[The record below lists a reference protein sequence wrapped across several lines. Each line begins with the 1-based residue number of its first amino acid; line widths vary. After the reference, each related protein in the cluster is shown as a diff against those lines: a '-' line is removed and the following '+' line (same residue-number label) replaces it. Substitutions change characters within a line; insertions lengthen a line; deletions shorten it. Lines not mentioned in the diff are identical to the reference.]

1 MRSVA
6 EADFAH
12 PAFRMN
18 LKPAMPAT
26 ASRTGTVSM
35 GPVIG
40 VSARRAHA
48 CCGCRHVVRRQCVI
62 LTGGGLHAAP
72 QPIGCGGSVRRHDG
86 PRPRCSTAKNGSFV
100 TRPPRRISTASS
112 PTYRATEESPTFAR
126 PPLRASMVV
135 CALPRAD
142 GHRTCG
148 SPAREADEQLERGHV
163 SMRKIR

>member
-18 LKPAMPAT
+18 LKSAMPAT

-40 VSARRAHA
+40 VSARRAHT
-48 CCGCRHVVRRQCVI
+48 CCGCRQIMRRQCVI
-62 LTGGGLHAAP
+62 RTGGGLHAAP
-72 QPIGCGGSVRRHDG
+72 QPIGCDGSVRRHDG

-100 TRPPRRISTASS
+100 TRPPRRIQHRVE
-112 PTYRATEESPTFAR
+112 PCRLTEEPSTLAR
-126 PPLRASMVV
+126 PLLRASVV
-135 CALPRAD
+135 VRTLPRAD

-148 SPAREADEQLERGHV
+148 SPAREADEQLERGT
-163 SMRKIR
+163 

>member
-6 EADFAH
+6 KADFAP

-18 LKPAMPAT
+18 MKPAMPAT

-48 CCGCRHVVRRQCVI
+48 CCGCRQVVRRQCVI

-100 TRPPRRISTASS
+100 TRPPRRNQRRVE
-112 PTYRATEESPTFAR
+112 PCRATEEPPTFAR
-126 PPLRASMVV
+126 PPLRRASTVV
-135 CALPRAD
+135 RALPRAD

-148 SPAREADEQLERGHV
+148 SPALDAHEHSSSAA
-163 SMRKIR
+163 SMDA

>member
-6 EADFAH
+6 EAAFVP

-40 VSARRAHA
+40 VSARRAHT
-48 CCGCRHVVRRQCVI
+48 CCGCRQIMRRQCVI
-62 LTGGGLHAAP
+62 RTGGGLHAAP

-100 TRPPRRISTASS
+100 TRRPRRISTASS
-112 PTYRATEESPTFAR
+112 PTERPRSHRRSRGLRSEPPWSFAHYHVLMGIARAALR
-126 PPLRASMVV
+126 PEKLTSSSSA
-135 CALPRAD
+135 A
-142 GHRTCG
+142 T
-148 SPAREADEQLERGHV
+148 
-163 SMRKIR
+163 